1 MERLK
6 YLKKMKVSKGR
17 MKSILFFH
25 SPIIFYS
32 LPSLSS
38 FLSFTIFQQTHTIN
52 KQHSSLPFRIIVL
65 IERDF
70 STLHSVIAQYS
81 FHSLLQYIP
90 ETFVLP
96 LTEPNLDSVIDLF
109 LIRNRFVHHTSSRYV
124 VTIIQTFPDQTQ
136 YHCLPYVR
144 QLRMVIF
151 YSIIIQSLHYFQ
163 ILHACYRH
171 DDFVRPRIS
180 VRFPP

>member
-1 MERLK
+1 
-6 YLKKMKVSKGR
+6 MKVSKGR

-25 SPIIFYS
+25 SPLIFY
-32 LPSLSS
+32 P
-38 FLSFTIFQQTHTIN
+38 FLSFVIFN
-52 KQHSSLPFRIIVL
+52 KLTQSTTQHSSLPLRIIVL

-70 STLHSVIAQYS
+70 STLHSVLAQYS
-81 FHSLLQYIP
+81 FHSLLQYIPETSLLQYIP

-136 YHCLPYVR
+136 YHRLPYVR